1 MDDYSIA
8 SLNESKNEWCI
19 RLVNILT
26 YHIIDGF
33 KSIFSEAWKICK
45 DDDELE
51 KYLMTFQN
59 LLSKIPVVV
68 LECVCGSTFGETRN
82 KIDCVRLASPQ
93 SLSS

>member
-45 DDDELE
+45 EQNRWDLISINPSFVVGPALNPLAD
-51 KYLMTFQN
+51 FQ
-59 LLSKIPVVV
+59 SKKVM
-68 LECVCGSTFGETRN
+68 LQFGN
-82 KIDCVRLASPQ
+82 GDLKHGAPD
-93 SLSS
+93 